1 MPVPTSQGLVA
12 RSLLRD
18 DAYTALR
25 DAIVDGTLA
34 PGERLNDAELSRW
47 LGVSRTPIRE
57 AIGRLERAGLVQTKP
72 GRYTIVSPIDV
83 REARASQAV
92 AAALHELAVREAVP
106 NMSASDVAAM
116 REANSRFTAAMD
128 ARDAEAALQADD
140 EFHAIAVNVS
150 ANPVIRT
157 VLEQVTAV
165 LRRLERMRFSSLD
178 GRGSIA
184 LHEQIISC
192 CAAGDAE
199 AAALAA
205 RENWQTLLPLVDLA
219 HDNATDESG
228 TEDQQAG

>member
-1 MPVPTSQGLVA
+1 MPVPTSRGLVA

-25 DAIVDGTLA
+25 DAIVDGTLT

-57 AIGRLERAGLVQTKP
+57 AISRLERAGLVQTKP

-83 REARASQAV
+83 REARAAQAV

-106 NMSASDVAAM
+106 NMSASDVQAM
-116 REANSRFTAAMD
+116 REANRRFTSAMD
-128 ARDAEAALQADD
+128 AEDAEAALQADD
-140 EFHAIAVNVS
+140 EFHAIAVTVS
-150 ANPVIRT
+150 ANPVIRK

-165 LRRLERMRFSSLD
+165 LRRLERLRFSSLD

-184 LHEQIISC
+184 LHEQIITC

-199 AAALAA
+199 AAAIAA
-205 RENWQTLLPLVDLA
+205 RRNWQTLLPLVDLA
-219 HDNATDESG
+219 HDETDEPQDD
-228 TEDQQAG
+228 DQQAG